1 MSQKYLLA
9 FLAGVLLSLPSI
21 AQTTL
26 KFTDYPVSE
35 IYTGKHAKAKT
46 GKGVGQPHPLYGY
59 LPSMFRTRLN
69 EAARLG
75 SVNFAGHYILT
86 AWGCG
91 TGCLD
96 GAIVDATNGDVFWLP
111 AVECCAGGD
120 GFFVEKNSRLFV
132 ISTKS
137 GQALSAQAEELL
149 NKRQAAGEDI
159 PYEEFLAPTVEHF
172 YVFDGAKFEEVFL
185 ETSR

>member
-1 MSQKYLLA
+1 MA
-9 FLAGVLLSLPSI
+9 FLLGVLLSLPSI
-21 AQTTL
+21 AQISP
-26 KFTDYPVSE
+26 KSAPVFADYPVSE
-35 IYTGKHAKAKT
+35 IYIGKHAKAKT

-59 LPSMFRTRLN
+59 MPSMFRTRLN
-69 EAARLG
+69 EAAKSG

-86 AWGCG
+86 VWGCG

-96 GAIVDATNGDVFWLP
+96 GGIVDAKSGDVFWLP

-120 GFFVEKNSRLFV
+120 GFIVDKNSRLLV

-137 GQALSAQAEELL
+137 GQTLSAKANELL

-159 PYEEFLAPTVEHF
+159 PYEDFLPPSVEHF
-172 YVFDGAKFEEVFL
+172 YVFKGGKFEEVFL
-185 ETSR
+185 EASR